1 MSQYGF
7 LATESALGRDE
18 KKFRLEQLIKNKK
31 VSTIYDASKIIG
43 VTPSTIK
50 SYLSDLNLMETMES
64 FEKEV
69 LELAILNKKVRTVQS
84 GAECLRT
91 TKRTILKYALD
102 LDMALIDTDK
112 NKLTEGSRVYCLN

>member
-1 MSQYGF
+1 MGQYGF

-18 KKFRLEQLIKNKK
+18 KKFRLEQLIKSKK
-31 VSTIYDASKIIG
+31 VSTIHEASRIIG

-50 SYLSDLNLMETMES
+50 SYLSDLKLMDTMES

-84 GAECLRT
+84 GADYLHT

-102 LDMALIDTDK
+102 LDMVLIDTDR

>member
-31 VSTIYDASKIIG
+31 VSTIHEASRIIG

-50 SYLSDLNLMETMES
+50 SYLSDLKLMDTMES

-84 GAECLRT
+84 GADYLRT
-91 TKRTILKYALD
+91 TKRTILKYALA
-102 LDMALIDTDK
+102 LDMVLIDTDR